1 MSIVGTLPS
10 AIIHYCSH
18 SYMTSIKQARDM
30 FRLQRE
36 AKKVKKMLKNI
47 HVEAEAPGVKVTVN
61 GEQEVLSIEISPD
74 VDRIQLPTL
83 LKDALNRALK
93 KAQVVSS
100 EKMQAVMGEMGLP
113 TEEGMRG
120 MSSQ

>member
-1 MSIVGTLPS
+1 
-10 AIIHYCSH
+10 
-18 SYMTSIKQARDM
+18 
-30 FRLQRE
+30 
-36 AKKVKKMLKNI
+36 MLKNI
-47 HVEAEAPGVKVTVN
+47 HIEAEAPGIKVVVN
-61 GEQEVLSIEISPD
+61 GEQEIISIDISPD
-74 VDRIQLPTL
+74 VDREQLSTL

-93 KAQVVSS
+93 KAQIVSS